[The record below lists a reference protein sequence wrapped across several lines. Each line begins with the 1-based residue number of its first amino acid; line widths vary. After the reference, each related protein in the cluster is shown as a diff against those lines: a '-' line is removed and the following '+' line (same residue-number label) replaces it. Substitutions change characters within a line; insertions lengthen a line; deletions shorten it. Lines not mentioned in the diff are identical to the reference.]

1 MKRENTLGIQSS
13 GCGVNRQ
20 SGHAQRKRVGPR
32 CLLAG
37 ILKQIS
43 IIGILILMVSG
54 CGYELVREKG
64 IKSGEIVTLAV
75 PLFHNV
81 TYEPHIAGYFTDSFS
96 KELLASGLFRINPE
110 GADGTLQGTI
120 RNIRIAP
127 SALRGTGLVS
137 QKDVFV
143 DVEIVLIAKNGNPV
157 GRWTFANSQT
167 YTWRSVSE
175 EEYNKREAI
184 RKMSAEI
191 ARRFS
196 AAVQINR

>member
-1 MKRENTLGIQSS
+1 MKRLRDFGVRSTEFGVHERTNQGI
-13 GCGVNRQ
+13 RE
-20 SGHAQRKRVGPR
+20 RVSPR
-32 CLLAG
+32 CLAG
-37 ILKQIS
+37 LRKHIV

-64 IKSGEIVTLAV
+64 IKGGEIATLAV
-75 PLFHNV
+75 PIFNNM

-96 KELLASGLFRINPE
+96 KELLGSGLFRISQE

-120 RNIRIAP
+120 RSIRVEP

-137 QKDVFV
+137 QKDVYI
-143 DVEIVLIAKNGNPV
+143 DVELVLTGKNGNPA
-157 GRWTFANSQT
+157 GRWTFASSQT
-167 YTWRSVSE
+167 YTWRTVSE

-196 AAVQINR
+196 AVVLIDR